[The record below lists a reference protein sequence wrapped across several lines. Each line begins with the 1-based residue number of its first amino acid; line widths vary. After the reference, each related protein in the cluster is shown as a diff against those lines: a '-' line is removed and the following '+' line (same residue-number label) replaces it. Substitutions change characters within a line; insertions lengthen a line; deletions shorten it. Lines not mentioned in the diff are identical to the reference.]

1 MQATATHPR
10 AEAAPA
16 IVPMLIGG
24 RWRKGRA
31 TSDVIDPYRGEL
43 VARAP
48 ASTQGDLNDA
58 LDAAVAARPQ
68 AAAMPGFERAKLLR
82 RVIELLLERAD
93 DIALT
98 MARETGKA
106 IKDARAEVVRSQDTV
121 SLAAEEAIRIEGAHV
136 PLDGSAMGAGKLA
149 MLLRFPVGVVAGIT
163 PFNAPFNLACHK
175 VAPALA
181 AGNVIVLKPPPQAPL
196 TVHKMVELFVD
207 AGTPA
212 GFLNVI
218 YGHEAGPALVRDPR
232 VDFIT
237 FTGSSKVG
245 AEIKAASGMRR
256 VALELGGNG
265 PTILCEDAVVDECAP
280 LCARN
285 AMRLAGQSCI
295 SVQTVF
301 AHEDVYDAFVARLV
315 EEVEKLRLG
324 DPLEEAT
331 DVGTLIDE
339 AAARRVESWM
349 REAEAAGARVL
360 TGGRRHGAAFEPSV
374 VVDVRPSMKVVCE
387 EVFGPLV
394 TVQPFRD
401 LEAVI
406 GGINASRFGLH
417 CGVFTRSLSTAMHC
431 VRSIRTGGVIING
444 TSTWRTDQ
452 LPYGGIKESGQGRE
466 GPRYSIRDMTDER
479 LVVFNL

>member
-1 MQATATHPR
+1 
-10 AEAAPA
+10 
-16 IVPMLIGG
+16 
-24 RWRKGRA
+24 
-31 TSDVIDPYRGEL
+31 
-43 VARAP
+43 
-48 ASTQGDLNDA
+48 
-58 LDAAVAARPQ
+58 
-68 AAAMPGFERAKLLR
+68 
-82 RVIELLLERAD
+82 
-93 DIALT
+93 
-98 MARETGKA
+98 
-106 IKDARAEVVRSQDTV
+106 
-121 SLAAEEAIRIEGAHV
+121 
-136 PLDGSAMGAGKLA
+136 
-149 MLLRFPVGVVAGIT
+149 
-163 PFNAPFNLACHK
+163 
-175 VAPALA
+175 
-181 AGNVIVLKPPPQAPL
+181 
-196 TVHKMVELFVD
+196 MVELFVD

-212 GFLNVI
+212 GFLNVV
-218 YGHEAGPALVRDPR
+218 YGHEVGPALVRDPR

-265 PTILCEDAVVDECAP
+265 PTILCEDAVVDDCAP

-285 AMRLAGQSCI
+285 GMRLAGQSCI
-295 SVQTVF
+295 SVQTVY
-301 AHEDVYDAFVARLV
+301 AHESVVDAFVARLV
-315 EEVEKLRLG
+315 EEVRKLKLG
-324 DPLEEAT
+324 DPLDEAT

-339 AAARRVESWM
+339 AAARRVEAWM

-360 TGGRRHGAAFEPSV
+360 TGGRRHGAAVEPSV
-374 VVDVRPSMKVVCE
+374 VVDVQPSMKVVCE

-406 GGINASRFGLH
+406 GGINGSRFGLH
-417 CGVFTRSLSTAMHC
+417 CGVFTRSLDVALHC
-431 VRSIRTGGVIING
+431 ARAIRTGGVIING